1 MRNKTPRF
9 PSSRG
14 KTSVVKIIGGVWDEF
29 LREMALKP
37 VPSDR
42 CVFVV
47 SLCACIISVR
57 ITFCIQKIYILSVP
71 QTNAGPTT
79 FLLISLVLFHLLL
92 SLRKVSSSN
101 YGREAG
107 YTSCD
112 SS

>member
-9 PSSRG
+9 SSSKE
-14 KTSVVKIIGGVWDEF
+14 KTSVVKITGGVWDEF
-29 LREMALKP
+29 HREMTPKL

-42 CVFVV
+42 CNFVV
-47 SLCACIISVR
+47 SLCACILSVR
-57 ITFCIQKIYILSVP
+57 ITFRIQKKYILLYP

-92 SLRKVSSSN
+92 SLRKESASN
-101 YGREAG
+101 HGREAG